1 MRNLNFL
8 KLFYGLMLVM
18 VSTAFVS
25 CVDDNDD
32 TEAPY
37 LEVSPT
43 TLIFGLDGQPANG
56 SQASFDISTNRSW
69 KATVKDDKSWV
80 TLSKYEGE
88 GSATIQVS
96 IPENVNDEASVVIEI
111 SNKVGVLMSET
122 VKISSGSVEPSVVI
136 YNDNVGTIELDKTN
150 WPFVDKYE
158 GWNKTGVGSESVT
171 YTGVNASVRNSGL
184 ANTDAYAGA
193 SGPNVVFFGKTP
205 TNFNVNT
212 ITLTSEQKNLQL
224 TFGASR
230 SVNNNGTYD
239 NTFDVSK
246 FEVALSAD
254 GTAWVPITYTKN
266 NGDAD
271 YPYWV
276 FATANFTLKQVP
288 ENLYIR
294 FTALDASAIRLDD
307 ITLATGAGG
316 TEIDFGTA
324 GEPKVT
330 TTDAKAITATTATL
344 GGSVANIEISEA
356 TEVGVQYIEF
366 STGTVTDIDWTKA
379 TKTAASVKE
388 NPWTVAVT
396 NLTKDNQYAFR
407 AYATTASSTIYGE
420 PKTFVAIE
428 STATP
433 ISIADLVT
441 KMTSTSTAVDENYVI
456 QGIICGDPAG
466 KNYSYG
472 TLYLM
477 SKGATTAG
485 NALSLY
491 NNQIDVT
498 QYALGQEIK
507 VTLQKDVAKIYK
519 RYDVP
524 QVEGFSADNIEVIS
538 ANNAV
543 TPVKVT
549 LSQLAAFVCMPVT
562 VENVNIATGGVWKD
576 ADAGKNHTF
585 NVAGTSFTVNIN
597 KNATPFDNQPYAATT
612 ASMTG
617 IASIYQSAGQLA
629 PRNLE
634 DVSGFK
640 VTEPTIVEV
649 DPSSL
654 SFLSTGGTKTI
665 TVTTANQGANV
676 ITATG
681 LSGNLSSSVE
691 GNVVTVTA
699 IENNGGAVEQTLV
712 IALGNSKVNV
722 VVKQDA
728 KGAVTKV
735 YEKVTRMHVYERQP
749 YAGKLVF
756 AAFSGSHQDTKE
768 DGTTVNVLSGKG
780 AGDYAGYV
788 DILSAYNSSNETIA
802 ANDETNQYAC
812 TIAKVEGSEDQYT
825 ILLGSTYLGL
835 TKDGNNL
842 HFDSSIKDGFQWK
855 FDGTKIIPVK
865 YAARNLQWNNNN
877 NQYRFAC
884 YKGTQVD
891 VTIYR
896 LTE

>member
-8 KLFYGLMLVM
+8 ELFYGLMLVM

-122 VKISSGSVEPSVVI
+122 VKITSGSVEPSVVI

-158 GWNKTGVGSESVT
+158 GWNKTGIGSESVT

-205 TNFNVNT
+205 TSFNVNT
-212 ITLTSEQKNLQL
+212 ITLTSGQKNLQL

-407 AYATTASSTIYGE
+407 AYATTASSSIYGE

-441 KMTSTSTAVDENYVI
+441 KMTSTPTAVDENYVI

-477 SKGATTAG
+477 TKGATTAG

-735 YEKVTRMHVYERQP
+735 YEKVTSAP
-749 YAGKLVF
+749 SDWSGKYLITY
-756 AAFSGSHQDTKE
+756 TKE

-855 FDGTKIIPVK
+855 FDDTKIIPVK

-891 VTIYR
+891 VTIYK

>member
-1 MRNLNFL
+1 M
-8 KLFYGLMLVM
+8 
-18 VSTAFVS
+18 
-25 CVDDNDD
+25 
-32 TEAPY
+32 
-37 LEVSPT
+37 
-43 TLIFGLDGQPANG
+43 
-56 SQASFDISTNRSW
+56 
-69 KATVKDDKSWV
+69 
-80 TLSKYEGE
+80 
-88 GSATIQVS
+88 
-96 IPENVNDEASVVIEI
+96 
-111 SNKVGVLMSET
+111 
-122 VKISSGSVEPSVVI
+122 
-136 YNDNVGTIELDKTN
+136 
-150 WPFVDKYE
+150 
-158 GWNKTGVGSESVT
+158 
-171 YTGVNASVRNSGL
+171 
-184 ANTDAYAGA
+184 
-193 SGPNVVFFGKTP
+193 
-205 TNFNVNT
+205 
-212 ITLTSEQKNLQL
+212 
-224 TFGASR
+224 
-230 SVNNNGTYD
+230 NNNGTYD

-246 FEVALSAD
+246 FAVALSAD

-735 YEKVTRMHVYERQP
+735 YEKVTSAP
-749 YAGKLVF
+749 SDWSGKYLITY
-756 AAFSGSHQDTKE
+756 TKE

>member
-122 VKISSGSVEPSVVI
+122 VKITSGSVEPSVVI

-158 GWNKTGVGSESVT
+158 GWNKTGIGSESVT

-205 TNFNVNT
+205 TSFNVNT
-212 ITLTSEQKNLQL
+212 ITLTSGQKNLQL

-407 AYATTASSTIYGE
+407 AYATTASSSIYGE

-441 KMTSTSTAVDENYVI
+441 KMTSTPTAVDENYVI

-477 SKGATTAG
+477 TKGATTAG

-524 QVEGFSADNIEVIS
+524 QVKGFSADNIEVIS

-735 YEKVTRMHVYERQP
+735 YEKVTSAP
-749 YAGKLVF
+749 SDWSGKYLITY
-756 AAFSGSHQDTKE
+756 TKE

-855 FDGTKIIPVK
+855 FDDTKIIPVK

-891 VTIYR
+891 VTIYK

>member
-122 VKISSGSVEPSVVI
+122 VKITSGSVEPSVVI

-158 GWNKTGVGSESVT
+158 GWNKTGIGSESVT

-205 TNFNVNT
+205 TSFNVNT
-212 ITLTSEQKNLQL
+212 ITLTSGQKNLQL

-407 AYATTASSTIYGE
+407 AYATTASSSIYGE

-441 KMTSTSTAVDENYVI
+441 KMTSTPTAVDENYVI

-477 SKGATTAG
+477 TKGATTAG

-735 YEKVTRMHVYERQP
+735 YEKVTSAP
-749 YAGKLVF
+749 SDWSGKYLITY
-756 AAFSGSHQDTKE
+756 TKE
-768 DGTTVNVLSGKG
+768 DGTTVNVLSRKG

-855 FDGTKIIPVK
+855 FDDTKIIPVK

-891 VTIYR
+891 VTIYK

>member
-122 VKISSGSVEPSVVI
+122 VKITSGSVEPSVVI
-136 YNDNVGTIELDKTN
+136 YNDNVGTIDLDKTN

-171 YTGVNASVRNSGL
+171 YTGENASVRNSGL

-205 TNFNVNT
+205 TSFNVNT
-212 ITLTSEQKNLQL
+212 ITLTSGQKNLQL

-316 TEIDFGTA
+316 TEIDLGAA

-330 TTDAKAITATTATL
+330 TTDAKTITGTSATL
-344 GGSVANIEISEA
+344 GGSAFNLDIAEA

-366 STGTVTDIDWTKA
+366 STGIVTDIDWTKS
-379 TKTAASVKE
+379 TKAAASVKE
-388 NPWTVAVT
+388 NPWTVNIT
-396 NLTKDNQYAFR
+396 NLTKDSQYAFR
-407 AYATTASSTIYGE
+407 AYATTASSIIYGE
-420 PKTFVAIE
+420 SKTFVAME
-428 STATP
+428 STTTP

-456 QGIICGDPAG
+456 QGVICGDPAG

-477 SKGATTAG
+477 TKGATTAG

-498 QYALGQEIK
+498 QYELGQEIK

-640 VTEPTIVEV
+640 VTEPTIIEV

-676 ITATG
+676 ITTTG

-735 YEKVTRMHVYERQP
+735 YEKVTS
-749 YAGKLVF
+749 ALSDWSGKYLITY
-756 AAFSGSHQDTKE
+756 TKE
-768 DGTTVNVLSGKG
+768 DGTAVNVLSGKG
-780 AGDYAGYV
+780 AGNYGGYV
-788 DILSAYNSSNETIA
+788 DILSAYNSSNGTIA

-812 TIAKVEGSEDQYT
+812 TIAKIEGSEDQYT

-835 TKDGNNL
+835 TTDGNSL
-842 HFDSSIKDGFQWK
+842 YFDSSIKDGSQWK

-865 YAARNLQWNNNN
+865 SDTRNLQWNNNN

-884 YKGTQVD
+884 YKGTQVN
-891 VTIYR
+891 VTVYK

>member
-122 VKISSGSVEPSVVI
+122 VKITSGSVEPSVVI

-158 GWNKTGVGSESVT
+158 GWNKTGIGSESVT

-205 TNFNVNT
+205 TSFNVNT
-212 ITLTSEQKNLQL
+212 ITLTSGQKNLQL

-407 AYATTASSTIYGE
+407 AYATTASSSIYGE

-441 KMTSTSTAVDENYVI
+441 KMTSTPTAVDENYVI

-477 SKGATTAG
+477 TKGATTAG

-735 YEKVTRMHVYERQP
+735 YEKVTSAP
-749 YAGKLVF
+749 SDWSGKYLITY
-756 AAFSGSHQDTKE
+756 TKE

-780 AGDYAGYV
+780 AGDYAEYV

-855 FDGTKIIPVK
+855 FDDTKIIPVK

-891 VTIYR
+891 VTIYK

>member
-122 VKISSGSVEPSVVI
+122 VKITSGSVEPSVVI

-158 GWNKTGVGSESVT
+158 GWNKTGIGSESVT

-205 TNFNVNT
+205 TSFNVNT
-212 ITLTSEQKNLQL
+212 ITLTSGQKNLQL

-407 AYATTASSTIYGE
+407 AYATTASSSIYGE

-441 KMTSTSTAVDENYVI
+441 KMTSTPTAVDENYVI

-477 SKGATTAG
+477 TKGATTAG

-735 YEKVTRMHVYERQP
+735 YEKVTSAP
-749 YAGKLVF
+749 SDWSGKYLITY
-756 AAFSGSHQDTKE
+756 TKE

-842 HFDSSIKDGFQWK
+842 HFDSSIKDGFQRK
-855 FDGTKIIPVK
+855 FDDTKIIPVK

-891 VTIYR
+891 VTIYK

>member
-735 YEKVTRMHVYERQP
+735 YEKVTSAP
-749 YAGKLVF
+749 SDWSGKYLITY
-756 AAFSGSHQDTKE
+756 TKE

-835 TKDGNNL
+835 TKDGNN
-842 HFDSSIKDGFQWK
+842 S
-855 FDGTKIIPVK
+855 
-865 YAARNLQWNNNN
+865 
-877 NQYRFAC
+877 
-884 YKGTQVD
+884 
-891 VTIYR
+891 
-896 LTE
+896 

>member
-122 VKISSGSVEPSVVI
+122 VKITSGSVEPSVVI

-158 GWNKTGVGSESVT
+158 GWNKTGIGSESVT

-205 TNFNVNT
+205 TSFNVNT
-212 ITLTSEQKNLQL
+212 ITLTSGQKNLQL

-407 AYATTASSTIYGE
+407 AYATTASSSIYGE

-441 KMTSTSTAVDENYVI
+441 KMTSTPTAVDENYVI

-477 SKGATTAG
+477 TKGATTAG

-524 QVEGFSADNIEVIS
+524 QVEGFSADNIEDIS

-735 YEKVTRMHVYERQP
+735 YEKVTSAP
-749 YAGKLVF
+749 SDWSGKYLITY
-756 AAFSGSHQDTKE
+756 TKE

-855 FDGTKIIPVK
+855 FDDTKIIPVK

-891 VTIYR
+891 VTIYK

>member
-122 VKISSGSVEPSVVI
+122 VKITSGSVEPSVVI
-136 YNDNVGTIELDKTN
+136 YNDNVGTIEPDKTN

-158 GWNKTGVGSESVT
+158 GWNKTGIGSESVT

-205 TNFNVNT
+205 TSFNVNT

-230 SVNNNGTYD
+230 SVSNNGTYD

-396 NLTKDNQYAFR
+396 NLTKGNQYAFR

-477 SKGATTAG
+477 TKGATTAG

-676 ITATG
+676 ITTTG

-735 YEKVTRMHVYERQP
+735 YEKV
-749 YAGKLVF
+749 ASALSDWSGKYLITY
-756 AAFSGSHQDTKE
+756 TKE
-768 DGTTVNVLSGKG
+768 DGTAVNVLSGKG
-780 AGDYAGYV
+780 AGNYGGYV
-788 DILSAYNSSNETIA
+788 DILSAYNSSNSTIA

-812 TIAKVEGSEDQYT
+812 TIAKIEGSEDQYT

-835 TKDGNNL
+835 TTDGNSL
-842 HFDSSIKDGFQWK
+842 YFDSSIKDGSQWK

-865 YAARNLQWNNNN
+865 SDTRNLQWNNNN

-891 VTIYR
+891 VTIYK

>member
-122 VKISSGSVEPSVVI
+122 VKITSGSVEPSVVI

-158 GWNKTGVGSESVT
+158 GWNKTGIGSESVT

-205 TNFNVNT
+205 TSFNVNT
-212 ITLTSEQKNLQL
+212 ITLTSGQKNLQL

-407 AYATTASSTIYGE
+407 AYATTASSSIYGE

-441 KMTSTSTAVDENYVI
+441 KMTSTPTAVDENYVI

-477 SKGATTAG
+477 TKGATTAG

-735 YEKVTRMHVYERQP
+735 YEKVTSAP
-749 YAGKLVF
+749 SDWSGKYLITY
-756 AAFSGSHQDTKE
+756 TKE
-768 DGTTVNVLSGKG
+768 DGTTVNVLSGIG

-855 FDGTKIIPVK
+855 FDDTKIIPVK

-891 VTIYR
+891 VTIYK

>member
-1 MRNLNFL
+1 
-8 KLFYGLMLVM
+8 M
-18 VSTAFVS
+18 V
-25 CVDDNDD
+25 
-32 TEAPY
+32 P
-37 LEVSPT
+37 
-43 TLIFGLDGQPANG
+43 
-56 SQASFDISTNRSW
+56 
-69 KATVKDDKSWV
+69 
-80 TLSKYEGE
+80 
-88 GSATIQVS
+88 
-96 IPENVNDEASVVIEI
+96 
-111 SNKVGVLMSET
+111 
-122 VKISSGSVEPSVVI
+122 
-136 YNDNVGTIELDKTN
+136 
-150 WPFVDKYE
+150 
-158 GWNKTGVGSESVT
+158 
-171 YTGVNASVRNSGL
+171 
-184 ANTDAYAGA
+184 
-193 SGPNVVFFGKTP
+193 
-205 TNFNVNT
+205 
-212 ITLTSEQKNLQL
+212 
-224 TFGASR
+224 
-230 SVNNNGTYD
+230 
-239 NTFDVSK
+239 
-246 FEVALSAD
+246 
-254 GTAWVPITYTKN
+254 WVPITYTKN

-735 YEKVTRMHVYERQP
+735 YEKVTSAP
-749 YAGKLVF
+749 SDWSGKYLITY
-756 AAFSGSHQDTKE
+756 TKE

>member
-122 VKISSGSVEPSVVI
+122 VKITSGSVEPSVVI

-158 GWNKTGVGSESVT
+158 GWNKTGIGSESVT

-205 TNFNVNT
+205 TSFNVNT
-212 ITLTSEQKNLQL
+212 ITLTSGQKNLQF

-407 AYATTASSTIYGE
+407 AYATTASSSIYGE

-441 KMTSTSTAVDENYVI
+441 KMTSTPTAVDENYVI

-477 SKGATTAG
+477 TKGATTAG

-524 QVEGFSADNIEVIS
+524 QVKGFSADNIEVIS

-597 KNATPFDNQPYAATT
+597 KNATPFDNQPYAA
-612 ASMTG
+612 MTG

-735 YEKVTRMHVYERQP
+735 YEKVTSAP
-749 YAGKLVF
+749 SDWSGKYLITY
-756 AAFSGSHQDTKE
+756 TKE

-855 FDGTKIIPVK
+855 FDDTKIIPVK

-891 VTIYR
+891 VTIYK

>member
-122 VKISSGSVEPSVVI
+122 VKITSGSVEPSVVI

-158 GWNKTGVGSESVT
+158 GWNKTGIGSESVT

-193 SGPNVVFFGKTP
+193 SGPNVVFFSKTP
-205 TNFNVNT
+205 TSFNVNT
-212 ITLTSEQKNLQL
+212 ITLTSGQKNLQL

-407 AYATTASSTIYGE
+407 AYATTASSSIYGE

-441 KMTSTSTAVDENYVI
+441 KMTSTPTAVDENYVI

-477 SKGATTAG
+477 TKGATTAG

-735 YEKVTRMHVYERQP
+735 YEKVTSAP
-749 YAGKLVF
+749 SDWSGKYLITY
-756 AAFSGSHQDTKE
+756 TKE

-855 FDGTKIIPVK
+855 FDDTKIIPVK

-891 VTIYR
+891 VTIYK

>member
-1 MRNLNFL
+1 M
-8 KLFYGLMLVM
+8 
-18 VSTAFVS
+18 
-25 CVDDNDD
+25 
-32 TEAPY
+32 
-37 LEVSPT
+37 
-43 TLIFGLDGQPANG
+43 
-56 SQASFDISTNRSW
+56 
-69 KATVKDDKSWV
+69 
-80 TLSKYEGE
+80 
-88 GSATIQVS
+88 
-96 IPENVNDEASVVIEI
+96 
-111 SNKVGVLMSET
+111 
-122 VKISSGSVEPSVVI
+122 
-136 YNDNVGTIELDKTN
+136 
-150 WPFVDKYE
+150 
-158 GWNKTGVGSESVT
+158 
-171 YTGVNASVRNSGL
+171 
-184 ANTDAYAGA
+184 
-193 SGPNVVFFGKTP
+193 
-205 TNFNVNT
+205 
-212 ITLTSEQKNLQL
+212 
-224 TFGASR
+224 
-230 SVNNNGTYD
+230 NNNGTYD

-420 PKTFVAIE
+420 PKTFVAIK

-735 YEKVTRMHVYERQP
+735 YEKVTSAP
-749 YAGKLVF
+749 SDWSGKYLITY
-756 AAFSGSHQDTKE
+756 TKE

>member
-122 VKISSGSVEPSVVI
+122 VKITSGSVEPSVVI

-158 GWNKTGVGSESVT
+158 GWNKTGIGSESVT

-205 TNFNVNT
+205 TSFNVNT
-212 ITLTSEQKNLQL
+212 ITLTSGQKNLQL

-254 GTAWVPITYTKN
+254 GTQAWVPITYTKN

-407 AYATTASSTIYGE
+407 AYATTASSSIYGE

-441 KMTSTSTAVDENYVI
+441 KMTSTPTAVDENYVI

-477 SKGATTAG
+477 TKGATTAG

-735 YEKVTRMHVYERQP
+735 YEKVTSAP
-749 YAGKLVF
+749 SDWSGKYLITY
-756 AAFSGSHQDTKE
+756 TKE

-855 FDGTKIIPVK
+855 FDDTKIIPVK

-891 VTIYR
+891 VTIYK